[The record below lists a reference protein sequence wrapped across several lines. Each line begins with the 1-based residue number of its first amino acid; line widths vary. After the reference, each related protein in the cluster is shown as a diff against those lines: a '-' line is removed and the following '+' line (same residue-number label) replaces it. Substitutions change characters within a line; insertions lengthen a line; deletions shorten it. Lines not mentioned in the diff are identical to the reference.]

1 MIKWTKRKEGILFMK
16 TIGFIGVGKM
26 ATAIISGLDKNKFKI
41 IISGHNL
48 TKTQNQAETLNV
60 TAASNHE
67 ELVQES
73 DFIILSVKP
82 QVLPSVLSKL
92 INHLTK
98 DKTLIS
104 IAAGLTLSD
113 LKHLADSENQPI
125 IRVMPNINAQIGQ
138 STSAIVKNEF
148 VDDSAYATVQ
158 EIFKSTGSVHEI
170 AEKDFSTFAA
180 IAGSSPAFIYMFI
193 DAMARAGV
201 LHGIP
206 KDQATAI
213 VAETVRA
220 SAEMVL
226 QSGENPWS
234 LVDKVSSPGGTTVA
248 GVVSLEQNHFIGTV
262 IEAISATIEKEKNL

>member
-1 MIKWTKRKEGILFMK
+1 MQ

-26 ATAIISGLDKNKFKI
+26 ATAIISGLDKNKFEI

-48 TKTQNQAETLNV
+48 PKTKKQAEELNV
-60 TAASNHE
+60 KAAENHE
-67 ELVQES
+67 ELVQQS
-73 DFIILSVKP
+73 DFIVLSVKP
-82 QVLPSVLSKL
+82 QVLPSVLSQL
-92 INHLTK
+92 INHLSK

-138 STSAIVKNEF
+138 STSEIVKNEF
-148 VDDSAYATVQ
+148 VDDSADEIAQ
-158 EIFKSTGSVHEI
+158 EIFKAVGSVHEI

-201 LHGIP
+201 LRGLP

-213 VAETVRA
+213 VSETVKA
-220 SAEMVL
+220 SAEML
-226 QSGENPWS
+226 LKSGENPWS

-248 GVVSLEQNHFIGTV
+248 GVVSLEQNHFGGTV
-262 IEAISATIEKEKNL
+262 IDAISATIEREKYLK

>member
-1 MIKWTKRKEGILFMK
+1 
-16 TIGFIGVGKM
+16 
-26 ATAIISGLDKNKFKI
+26 
-41 IISGHNL
+41 
-48 TKTQNQAETLNV
+48 
-60 TAASNHE
+60 
-67 ELVQES
+67 
-73 DFIILSVKP
+73 
-82 QVLPSVLSKL
+82 
-92 INHLTK
+92 
-98 DKTLIS
+98 
-104 IAAGLTLSD
+104 
-113 LKHLADSENQPI
+113 
-125 IRVMPNINAQIGQ
+125 MPNINAQIGQ

-213 VAETVRA
+213 GAETVRA
-220 SAEMVL
+220 SAEMIL
-226 QSGENPWS
+226 QSSENPWS

-262 IEAISATIEKEKNL
+262 IDAISATIEKEKNL